1 MIGYN
6 ISFRKLRDTKE
17 DYEKL
22 YNWCKNKF
30 VYEWFEQR
38 ILSYDE
44 IVNKYK
50 SKIKKK
56 EQTLYIIKL
65 NNKDIG
71 LIQIYKFKNDINIS
85 YLDKYKNTC
94 EYDLFIGE
102 EEYLNKGI
110 GKKVVDSINNIIY
123 KKYNADSIILR
134 PFKRNERAIKCYEK
148 CNFEKVNE
156 YVGTDTLG
164 NKENIIVLVNEKE

>member
-22 YNWCKNKF
+22 YNWCKNKS

-56 EQTLYIIKL
+56 EQTLYIIKS

-85 YLDKYKNTC
+85 YLDKYRNIC

-110 GKKVVDSINNIIY
+110 GKKIFDSINNIIY
-123 KKYNADSIILR
+123 KKYNAYSIILR